1 MENKMKK
8 NLFWFIHDM
17 KIQYKIGS
25 GFLLCA
31 LLFLG
36 NYLLVQYIQG
46 IDNKEGRV
54 IMEIAGRN
62 RMLSQKIAVECESL
76 FRGNEQIRA
85 ELNGDIELYEKS
97 LLAIK
102 KGGEVPN
109 AGSNVILPPAPD
121 EVLPAINET
130 EEFWKKYKASAEKI
144 TAARDMRE
152 AKNFISE
159 NYSEMLKRN
168 NDLARSYSKY
178 FSDTRKTDLKLISV
192 AIDVADRNRMLSQ
205 RIGLICLRKFSG
217 QVSPAE
223 ENELKKSISL
233 HQQTLSVLKDG
244 GLSPETEQA
253 AVLPSAPV
261 EVIPAITKV
270 EELWSEYKKNA
281 EIILNEKDN
290 IKAIEFIETG
300 YSELLKRDANLTKV
314 YSGFLE
320 KQRDE
325 IISRLDFYLT
335 IVLVFN
341 LIMAAGA
348 IWLTLQLI
356 SKPITDLAR
365 VVDQVAEG
373 DLSRNTHYE
382 VKDEIGLVS
391 ASVNKLIDNQK
402 KAADFAVH
410 IGDGK
415 FDDKFTPVSEKDTLG
430 ISLINMRDKLK
441 AMSLDDKKRNWAT
454 EGLAKFGEILR
465 LNNDNLQVLGN
476 DIISNLVKYMKANQ
490 GGLFIINDNN
500 PSDNY
505 LELVAC
511 YAFDRKK
518 YINKKITVGEG
529 LVGQAWQ
536 EGEFI
541 YLTDVP
547 TDYVHITSGLGEA
560 NPGSIL
566 IMPLKVNEKTF
577 GVLEIA
583 SFKPYEIHEIEFVRK
598 LSESI
603 ASTISTA
610 KINERTKR
618 LLHESQQQAE
628 ELKAQEEEMRQNMEE
643 MTATQ
648 EEMQRKE
655 AELQRTLE
663 HSKVQE
669 EEMRQNMEAMAATQE
684 EILRYKEESET
695 QRRTIH
701 SMAVFSKTDTSG
713 NITYVNDEFLKWSKY
728 SREEVI
734 GQNHR
739 FLKSGRQ
746 KDEFYKNLWSTISSG
761 KIWRDE
767 IKNKAKDGSYFWVDT
782 VISPILDKNGKPK
795 EYVSEGFIIT
805 HKKQKEEL
813 LIKELEELKGKNN

>member
-1 MENKMKK
+1 MKR
-8 NLFWFIHDM
+8 NLFSFIHDM

-36 NYLLVQYIQG
+36 NYILIKYIQG

-62 RMLSQKIAVECESL
+62 RMLSQKIAVDCESL
-76 FRGNEQIRA
+76 FRGNEQIRS
-85 ELNGDIELYEKS
+85 ELMSDIELYEKS
-97 LLAIK
+97 LMAIK
-102 KGGEVPN
+102 KGGEAPN
-109 AGSNVILPPAPD
+109 AGSNILLPPAPD

-130 EEFWKKYKASAEKI
+130 EDFWKKFRASAEKI
-144 TAARDMRE
+144 TAAGDMRE
-152 AKNFISE
+152 ARNFISE

-168 NDLARSYSKY
+168 SDVARSFSKY
-178 FSDTRKTDLKLISV
+178 FSDRKADMKLIS
-192 AIDVADRNRMLSQ
+192 ATSDIAARNKMLSQ
-205 RIGLICLRKFSG
+205 RIGLICLRKFSE
-217 QVSPAE
+217 QVSPEE
-223 ENELKKSISL
+223 ENELKKAIAL
-233 HQQTLSVLKDG
+233 HQQSLMVLKDG
-244 GLSPETEQA
+244 GVSPETELA
-253 AVLPSAPV
+253 AVLPPAPV
-261 EVIPAITKV
+261 EVLPAIAKT
-270 EELWSEYKKNA
+270 EELWAGYKKNA
-281 EIILNEKDN
+281 EVLLSEKDN
-290 IKAIEFIETG
+290 IKAIEFIESG
-300 YSELLKRDANLTKV
+300 YSELLKRDASLISA

-325 IISRLDFYLT
+325 IISQLNFYLS

-356 SKPITDLAR
+356 SKPITSLAR

-373 DLSRNTHYE
+373 DLSQNTHYE

-391 ASVNKLIDNQK
+391 VSVNKLIDNQK

-415 FDDKFTPVSEKDTLG
+415 FDDEFTPVSEKDTLG

-441 AMSLDDKKRNWAT
+441 AMSLEDKKRNWAT

-500 PSDNY
+500 PSDTS
-505 LELVAC
+505 LELMAC

-518 YINKKITVGEG
+518 YVSKKITMGEG

-536 EGEFI
+536 EGEYI

-547 TDYVHITSGLGEA
+547 NDYVHITSGLGEA

-577 GVLEIA
+577 GVIEIA
-583 SFKPYEIHEIEFVRK
+583 SFKAYEIHEIEFVQK

-663 HSKVQE
+663 HSKEQE

-701 SMAVFSKTDTSG
+701 SMAVFSKTDISG

-728 SREEVI
+728 SREEII

-739 FLKSGRQ
+739 LLKSGRQ

-767 IKNKAKDGSYFWVDT
+767 IKNRAKDGSHYWVDT

-805 HKKQKEEL
+805 HKKQQEEL
-813 LIKELEELKGKNN
+813 LIKELEELKGKNNR